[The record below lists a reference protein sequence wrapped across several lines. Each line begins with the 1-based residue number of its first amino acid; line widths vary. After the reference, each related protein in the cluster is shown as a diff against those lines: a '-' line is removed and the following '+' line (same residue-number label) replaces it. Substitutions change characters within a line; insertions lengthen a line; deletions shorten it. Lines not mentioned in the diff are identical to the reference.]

1 MFEGENPVN
10 LKIDIQQN
18 EQQYYV
24 KLAGEIDA
32 YTAPELKDKFM
43 SMTEQ
48 TNPQITVDFTNVA
61 YMDSTG
67 LGVFIALLKAIKKT
81 EGSLKFVG
89 VSERLKRLFDITGL
103 TEILNLNSQVEG
115 GIK

>member
-1 MFEGENPVN
+1 MN
-10 LKIDIQQN
+10 LTIDIEQN

-32 YTAPELKDKFM
+32 YTAPELKNKFM
-43 SMTEQ
+43 NITEQ
-48 TNPQITVDFTNVA
+48 PNSHITVDFTNVS

-67 LGVFIALLKAIKKT
+67 LGVFIALLKSIKKT

-89 VSERLKRLFDITGL
+89 VSDRLKRLFDITGL
-103 TEILNLNSQVEG
+103 TDILNLNSEIEG
-115 GIK
+115 GVK